1 MARGRTVVLDMIQ
14 ANLKAQHRIT
24 HILKTLKISSSTYYG
39 YCHWKPSKTAR
50 RRQLIKQQLLAI
62 WLKYPMYGYP
72 RLTVALYQLNGLK
85 VSQRLVYQLM
95 RELGIQSRMVSRIN
109 KPKTHTK
116 YPQRPNLIKT
126 LDDQSMV
133 LVTDIT
139 YIPVQRSWLYLASV
153 YNPTTRRVEAYNIG
167 SEMTQELAT
176 APIKTILKRPN
187 QPTIIHSDMGSQ
199 YTSVLFED
207 TLVEAGIKHS
217 YSRQGC
223 PGDNSRIESFH
234 SLLKREYVHGQSF
247 NNIHEAIAGI
257 DHYIRWYNQE
267 RISSVV

>member
-1 MARGRTVVLDMIQ
+1 
-14 ANLKAQHRIT
+14 
-24 HILKTLKISSSTYYG
+24 
-39 YCHWKPSKTAR
+39 
-50 RRQLIKQQLLAI
+50 
-62 WLKYPMYGYP
+62 MYGYP

-167 SEMTQELAT
+167 SEMTQKLAT

-187 QPTIIHSDMGSQ
+187 QPTIIRSDMGSQ

-223 PGDNSRIESFH
+223 PGDNARIESFH
-234 SLLKREYVHGQSF
+234 SLLKREYVHGKSF

-267 RISSVV
+267 RISSVA